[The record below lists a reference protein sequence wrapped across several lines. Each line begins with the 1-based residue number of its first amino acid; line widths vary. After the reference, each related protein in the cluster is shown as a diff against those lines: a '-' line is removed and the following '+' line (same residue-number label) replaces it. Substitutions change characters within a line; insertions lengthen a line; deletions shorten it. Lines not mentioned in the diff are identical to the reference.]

1 MRVDRSYLFGR
12 REFLRT
18 AAAGVAA
25 ATSAT
30 GPRAQARATG
40 ARDYYVSPGGD
51 DAADGTQAGPWRS
64 IARVNAQAF
73 QPGDR
78 ILFEGGE
85 AFAGTL
91 ELKEADSGV
100 PGSEVVVTTWGSER
114 AIIDGGGAPAILA
127 DGCRH
132 VAIRNLTLRGA
143 GRKTGNTGSGLVV
156 TGAESVEIEG
166 IEVFGFRRSGIELS
180 GVRNARVT
188 HVYAHQNGFA
198 GISSGG
204 EVSSNLYFAFCLLE
218 NNPGDPT
225 IRANHSGNG
234 IVIGMAEGAVIEYCE
249 ARYNGWDQ
257 PWTGNGP
264 VGIWAYRSDNVV
276 IQFCV
281 AHHNRSTAHDGG
293 GFDFDGGMTN
303 SILQYNYSHSNFGCG
318 YLICQYEDAG
328 RFADNIVRYNISQ
341 DDGLKDHDAGIF
353 VWVGGAEMVSTL
365 VHNNTIFNTKGAA
378 VAFGVSSRYA
388 DQLPTIT
395 FHNNIFVSQ
404 GPQIRGGSEKG
415 RFIGNQY
422 WSMGE
427 RGFNVDEYKDFAEWV
442 AATGQET
449 HEGNVVGLFADPL
462 LRKDGNGLLTDP
474 LKLATLREYRLLP
487 GSPAIDAGLDL
498 RGDFGLDPGK
508 RDYYGTPLPAN
519 GGLDMGAH
527 EFVDPSPRRWDR

>member
-1 MRVDRSYLFGR
+1 MRVERAFGFGR
-12 REFLRT
+12 RNFLQT

-25 ATSAT
+25 AASAA
-30 GPRAQARATG
+30 GRHARARASG
-40 ARDYYVSPGGD
+40 GRDFYLSPGGD
-51 DAADGTQAGPWRS
+51 DAAAGTQASPWRS
-64 IARVNAQAF
+64 IPRVNGQAF

-78 ILFEGGE
+78 ILFEGGK
-85 AFAGTL
+85 AFPGTL
-91 ELKEADSGV
+91 ELREADSGV
-100 PGSEVVVTTWGSER
+100 PGNEVVVATWGSER
-114 AIIDGGGAPAILA
+114 AIIDGGVSPAILA
-127 DGCRH
+127 DRCRH

-143 GRKTGNTGSGLVV
+143 GRKTGSTGSGLVV
-156 TGAESVEIEG
+156 TGAESIEIDG
-166 IEVFGFRRSGIELS
+166 IEAFGFRRSGVDLS
-180 GVRNARVT
+180 GVRNARITQV
-188 HVYAHQNGFA
+188 HAHRNGFA

-204 EVSSNLYFAFCLLE
+204 DVSKDLYFAFCLLE

-234 IVIGMAEGAVIEYCE
+234 IVIGMAEGAAVEYCE

-264 VGIWAYRSDNVV
+264 VGIWAYQSDNVV
-276 IQFCV
+276 IQHCV

-303 SILQYNYSHSNFGCG
+303 SVLQYNYSHSNFGCG
-318 YLICQYEDAG
+318 YLICQYEGAD

-353 VWVGGAEMVSTL
+353 VWVGGAEMVSAL
-365 VHNNTIFNTKGAA
+365 VHNNTVFNTKGSA
-378 VAFGVSSRYA
+378 VAFGVGAQYA

-395 FHNNIFVSQ
+395 FHNNIFVSR

-415 RFIGNQY
+415 RFIGNLY

-427 RGFNVDEYKDFAEWV
+427 RGFHVDEYQDFAEWV

-449 HEGNVVGLFADPL
+449 HQGEVVGLFADPL

-474 LKLATLREYRLLP
+474 LKLETLSEYRLSP

-498 RGDFGLDPGK
+498 RRDFGIDPGE
-508 RDYYGTPLPAN
+508 RDYYGSPLPAN
-519 GGLDMGAH
+519 RRLDMGAH
-527 EFVDPSPRRWDR
+527 EFADPSPRR